1 MKGAALRSGGFLP
14 QERMQEA
21 VDRARDD
28 WDEVLAAIVARWQ
41 GEESEPKQ
49 DRSRRRRQEILRAA
63 VRVFARD
70 GIAGARV
77 GDVAAEA
84 GVPVSSVY
92 DYYPSKQDLA
102 YAVPTARMGKFYAEF
117 AEAARAASTA
127 RERLQLYLWLT
138 ADFAR
143 RDPDWAR
150 TLYLEVWPS
159 VLVKEARVRECLD
172 DFARIVIALIRDGGA
187 RGEWPVD
194 RNPYQTATILIGSTS
209 QLIITWLLY
218 RQPRDLMRATTQLI
232 DRLTPL
238 LGMEDARKPPSTN
251 GRRKVQFT
259 IGRNGPG

>member
-1 MKGAALRSGGFLP
+1 MVAHAGDEWSGTLT
-14 QERMQEA
+14 R
-21 VDRARDD
+21 
-28 WDEVLAAIVARWQ
+28 IVARWQ
-41 GEESEPKQ
+41 GEQGEPKQ
-49 DRSRRRRQEILRAA
+49 DRSRRRRREILQAA
-63 VRVFARD
+63 VRVFART
-70 GIAGARV
+70 GIARARI

-92 DYYPSKQDLA
+92 DYYPGKEDLA
-102 YAVPTARMGKFYAEF
+102 YAVPIARMGKFYIEF
-117 AEAARAASTA
+117 AEAAQTEPTA
-127 RERLQLYLWLT
+127 RERLRLYLWLT

-194 RNPYQTATILIGSTS
+194 PNPYQTATILVGSVS

-218 RQPRDLMRATTQLI
+218 RRPRDLMRATSHLI
-232 DRLTPL
+232 DRLMPL
-238 LGMEDARKPPSTN
+238 LSVDGTSVQPRTRSARQAAKSRLS
-251 GRRKVQFT
+251 RRT
-259 IGRNGPG
+259 E